1 MAKHITF
8 LKGRQKGGG
17 GGGRKGRGSL
27 LVCVAIW
34 RLFSAAVSCSLSPS
48 VCVAG
53 CLQVQTPLIFS
64 SLILNFAV
72 FCHQD
77 VMYRNTPC
85 LSTSVVYLWW

>member
-1 MAKHITF
+1 MAKHVTF

-17 GGGRKGRGSL
+17 GGEEEEGDPFLSAW
-27 LVCVAIW
+27 AIW

-77 VMYRNTPC
+77 VRCRNTPC
-85 LSTSVVYLWW
+85 LSSSIVYLQG